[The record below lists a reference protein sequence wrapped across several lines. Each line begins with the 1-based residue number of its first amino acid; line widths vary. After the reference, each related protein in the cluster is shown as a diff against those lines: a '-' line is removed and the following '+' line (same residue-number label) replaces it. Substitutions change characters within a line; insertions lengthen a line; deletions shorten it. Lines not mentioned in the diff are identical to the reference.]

1 MRMPKFFRNRRPKNH
16 VQQLSRE
23 DIQEL
28 LILRWHGLTPEQWN
42 DLPALVKVDRR
53 ESYFRAWGLAS

>member
-1 MRMPKFFRNRRPKNH
+1 MRNIFKRRRPAVS

-28 LILRWHGLTPEQWN
+28 LILRWHGLTPEQWS
-42 DLPALVKVDRR
+42 DLPALVKVDHR
-53 ESYFRAWGLAS
+53 ESYYRAWGLAS

>member
-1 MRMPKFFRNRRPKNH
+1 MIRFFRSRRPKPAT

-28 LILRWHGLTPEQWN
+28 LILRWHGYTPEQWN
-42 DLPALVKVDRR
+42 DLPALVKVDHR
-53 ESYFRAWGLAS
+53 ESYFRAWGLAG

>member
-1 MRMPKFFRNRRPKNH
+1 MMLKFFKRRRPVVH

-23 DIQEL
+23 EIQEL

-42 DLPALVKVDRR
+42 ALPAIVKVDHR
-53 ESYFRAWGLAS
+53 ESYFRAWGLAG

>member
-1 MRMPKFFRNRRPKNH
+1 

-28 LILRWHGLTPEQWN
+28 LILRWHGYTPEQWS
-42 DLPALVKVDRR
+42 DLPAIVKVDHR

>member
-1 MRMPKFFRNRRPKNH
+1 MLKFFKRRRPAVR

-28 LILRWHGLTPEQWN
+28 LILRWHGYTPEQWN
-42 DLPALVKVDRR
+42 DLPALVKVDHR
-53 ESYFRAWGLAS
+53 EAYYRAWGLAS